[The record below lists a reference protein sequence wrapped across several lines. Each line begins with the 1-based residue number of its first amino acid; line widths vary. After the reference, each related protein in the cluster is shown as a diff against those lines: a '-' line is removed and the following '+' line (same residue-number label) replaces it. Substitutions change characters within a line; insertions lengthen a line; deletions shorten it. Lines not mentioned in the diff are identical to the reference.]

1 MAKKQLK
8 EVRRL
13 AKRRERLE
21 AKLRDAIYAAVESE
35 ETFTSVATYARMDRR
50 RVAAAYRD
58 AQRQREEQGDLAV
71 A

>member
-21 AKLRDAIYAAVESE
+21 AKLRDAIREAVESGE
-35 ETFTSVATYARMDRR
+35 SFTGVASYARLDRR
-50 RVAAAYRD
+50 RVAVAYRE
-58 AQRQREEQGDLAV
+58 AQREREDLGDPTIA
-71 A
+71 